1 MESEGQR
8 IDVVL
13 MNAAVAKATRA
24 MIECSDPLQE
34 GDIFRD
40 EKGRYEETALV
51 NHVCEFFSP
60 TRSSLLA
67 S

>member
-1 MESEGQR
+1 
-8 IDVVL
+8 
-13 MNAAVAKATRA
+13 MNAAVAKATRT

-60 TRSSLLA
+60 IRSSLLA